1 MNLTS
6 QIAAGQPSAT
16 PLFGDLP
23 IPEQNQHNFVDLQEL
38 QEKLLAPRALVRD
51 ESGYLMHPDLPV
63 LDESVRIDAFL
74 AAFGLD
80 SSFVGMEWDCPND
93 DRVDAYFDGDIDCSW
108 WEPTAPE
115 GAGWV
120 LLEIYDTENGPYAL
134 FVRQKPKVV
143 PLSRRARREAE
154 EAAKEAERVALAKTR
169 EGWRVM
175 RVENLGDSESMQ
187 QARASWAEFD
197 AAQTLPAS
205 GEDLA

>member
-1 MNLTS
+1 MNPTS
-6 QIAAGQPSAT
+6 QIAAAQPSAT

-23 IPEQNQHNFVDLQEL
+23 IPEQKQHNFIDLQEL
-38 QEKLLAPRALVRD
+38 QDKLLAPRALVRD
-51 ESGYLMHPDLPV
+51 EGGYLMHPDLPV

-108 WEPTAPE
+108 WEPTPPE
-115 GAGWV
+115 GGGWV

-154 EAAKEAERVALAKTR
+154 AASQEAERAALARTR
-169 EGWRVM
+169 EGWQVV
-175 RVENLGDSESMQ
+175 RVENLNDPEALQ
-187 QARASWAEFD
+187 QARASWVAFD
-197 AAQTLPAS
+197 AAQALPTS
-205 GEDLA
+205 DEDLA